1 MDWGAIGTVGGF
13 ILTAF
18 AGYGVFVN
26 LAAKVTAMDERI
38 KEDREKNE
46 CQHKDFYQVRDTVT
60 SLNTALPEMNRR
72 LEAIERSI
80 EKLTELIQEIRK

>member
-1 MDWGAIGTVGGF
+1 MDWSAAGTIGGF
-13 ILTAF
+13 VLTAF
-18 AGYGVFVN
+18 AGYGIFIK
-26 LAAKVTAMDERI
+26 LASKVEAIDERM
-38 KEDREKNE
+38 KEDRDKNE
-46 CQHKDFYQVRDTVT
+46 CQHNDFYKVRDTVT